1 MNNKIL
7 WGALLVIIITTIG
20 TYIYNQNKQDNLV
33 EERNDAINQEVQR
46 PEITLNA
53 KHQFKNGKHIFV
65 GQVELP
71 TPCHI
76 VIPSVQ
82 KNQNETIINID
93 TKSDA
98 EVCAQVIT
106 NKEFRVTFDGT
117 AEENI
122 IAKLNGELVNLNLF
136 EIDAD
141 QNIDEVD
148 IFNKG

>member
-1 MNNKIL
+1 MNNKFL
-7 WGALLVIIITTIG
+7 WGALIVIVIATVG
-20 TYIYNQNKQDNLV
+20 TYFYNQNKTDKLV
-33 EERNDAINQEVQR
+33 DERKDAINQEIER

-53 KHQFKNGKHIFV
+53 KHQFKGGTHVFV
-65 GQVELP
+65 GQIELP
-71 TPCHI
+71 TPCHF
-76 VIPSVQ
+76 VITSVQ
-82 KNQNETIINID
+82 KNQSETIINID
-93 TKSDA
+93 TKSEA
-98 EVCAQVIT
+98 EMCAQVIT

-136 EIDAD
+136 EIDAN